1 MKEIARVYTEIVR
14 RHLRDDRQMVFL
26 SGPRQVGK
34 TTLCEGFQDVYLNW
48 DKSEQRAVILK
59 GESAVMDFAGGDRPR
74 AKMPVV
80 TFDELHHYKK
90 WKCFLKGF
98 FDLYWKQV
106 RVLVTGSA
114 RLDVY
119 KKGGDSLMGRYFS
132 YRMHPLSVGELLR
145 PNVKED
151 EICPV
156 AQELDEGLW
165 QKLLVHGGFPEPFSK
180 GDRLFLRKWRR
191 LRFEQLVRED
201 IRKDTSIRE
210 LDQLESMALILA
222 ERSGE
227 QLVYASLGAEIQ
239 VSEITVRNWISVLNS
254 FFFGFLVKPWSA
266 HVENSIRK
274 TPKWYLRDW
283 SGIADPGKRNE
294 TLVACHL
301 LKAVEYWTDLG
312 FGDYDLHYVRDK
324 QKNEV
329 DFLVSK
335 DKRPWFLVEVK
346 TGDVKLSP
354 ALKRFQERLG
364 ARHAFQVVFDIPY
377 EQVDCFSHTE
387 PVVVPVKT
395 FLSQLV

>member
-239 VSEITVRNWISVLNS
+239 VSEITVRNWVSVLNS

-395 FLSQLV
+395 LLSQLV

>member
-239 VSEITVRNWISVLNS
+239 VSEITVRNWVSVLNS